1 MKTHL
6 IINNF
11 YTDAREIYDFAI
23 KQKFYTKDNHPHKKT
38 LGAFP
43 GHRTDYIN
51 NINKKAY
58 SDLLFNLD
66 KALRIFLEEDNINY
80 SSFISFQYTTDE
92 HNKLIP
98 AWHTDGQEDKG
109 YKHKVSG
116 VVYLN
121 ENADPSTGTTIVVND
136 NAFMCSNE
144 FNKLFMYR
152 SNITHTAAG
161 SFGKN
166 KLDGRMTL
174 AFLFCVK

>member
-11 YTDAREIYDFAI
+11 FTNPKEIVKFAL

-43 GHRTDYIN
+43 GNRTDYIN

-58 SDLLFNLD
+58 KSLLFNLE
-66 KALRIFLEEDNINY
+66 KALHIFLEKDNIKY
-80 SSFISFQYTTDE
+80 TSFVSFQYTTE
-92 HNKLIP
+92 ETNKIMP
-98 AWHTDGQEDKG
+98 AWHTDAQEDDK
-109 YKHKVSG
+109 YSHKVSG

-121 ENADPSTGTTIVVND
+121 EDADPSSGTTIVVND

-152 SNITHTAAG
+152 SDLMHTAAK
-161 SFGKN
+161 SFGSN
-166 KLDGRMTL
+166 KLDGRMTI
-174 AFLFCVK
+174 AFLFLVK